1 EFPFL
6 QGCWLLALGEWQ
18 GQSRRPYTTIVSL
31 GFLLSVP
38 FTMRVL
44 YIGIMLEEADHSQV
58 VRDSL
63 RGVCASLRGL
73 IFPLYYAIM
82 DPPESEI
89 GGLYGFACVI
99 WFVTF
104 IVVFMS
110 APAYCFF
117 TVIPAYILQ

>member
-1 EFPFL
+1 
-6 QGCWLLALGEWQ
+6 
-18 GQSRRPYTTIVSL
+18 
-31 GFLLSVP
+31 
-38 FTMRVL
+38 MRVL

-117 TVIPAYILQ
+117 TVIPVYILQVCLADAIWNGCNGGEHFGPGQALCQWAWVSLER